1 MTPPCSS
8 IAIHHACD
16 HSRAIVVRCHGTT
29 WTTVIGKTAR
39 RVALGATAL
48 CLTGATVVASS
59 TYSTGAEPID
69 SSSASSIVAPRA
81 IAAPTAGDVR
91 AQTIRKYGVH
101 PLPTSVRTITKYK
114 LGKKALREIVA
125 AKKLANTT
133 KAKRIRKCES
143 GGSYKINT
151 GNGYYGAYQFDR
163 GTWLSNGG
171 GRYARTA
178 NRAPKFAQDHI
189 MYKTYKARGWS
200 PWACQ

>member
-1 MTPPCSS
+1 MSRKNS
-8 IAIHHACD
+8 RRIAM
-16 HSRAIVVRCHGTT
+16 
-29 WTTVIGKTAR
+29 
-39 RVALGATAL
+39 GATAL
-48 CLTGATVVASS
+48 CLTGAAVVATT
-59 TYSTGAEPID
+59 TYSTGAEPTESRI
-69 SSSASSIVAPRA
+69 ANAAPSTQA
-81 IAAPTAGDVR
+81 IAAPTAAQIR
-91 AQTIRKYGVH
+91 AETIRKYGVH
-101 PLPTSVRTITKYK
+101 PLPVSLRTISEYK
-114 LGKKALREIVA
+114 LGKKALKEIVKA
-125 AKKLANTT
+125 QKLADTT

-143 GGSYKINT
+143 GGNYRTNT

>member
-1 MTPPCSS
+1 MSRKNS
-8 IAIHHACD
+8 RRIAM
-16 HSRAIVVRCHGTT
+16 
-29 WTTVIGKTAR
+29 
-39 RVALGATAL
+39 GATAL
-48 CLTGATVVASS
+48 CLTGAAVVATT
-59 TYSTGAEPID
+59 TYSTGAEPTESRVSNTAPAIQ
-69 SSSASSIVAPRA
+69 AVAPLTAAQIRA
-81 IAAPTAGDVR
+81 E
-91 AQTIRKYGVH
+91 TIRKYGMH
-101 PLPTSVRTITKYK
+101 PLPVSERTIGQYK
-114 LGKKALREIVA
+114 LGKKSLKEI
-125 AKKLANTT
+125 AKAKRLANTT

-143 GGSYKINT
+143 GGNYRTNT